1 MVFHFDQLFFF
12 IMGVDK
18 KASGAVLHTFQ
29 KAVRIIPEVP
39 TVSVGVGLTEQ
50 FSVSAE
56 YIRQCSPFID
66 ISVP

>member
-1 MVFHFDQLFFF
+1 
-12 IMGVDK
+12 MGIDK
-18 KASGAVLHTFQ
+18 KASGAVFRTFQ
-29 KAVRIIPEVP
+29 KTSRIIPEVP

-66 ISVP
+66 ISDP